1 MREAGEALQR
11 RELAEATSVNR
22 HPVRALKRALPV
34 APKAID
40 RVRFTY
46 PDESASRVIA
56 AATATAILLL
66 IGKLLLRGPT
76 LPATRDDD
84 SLRVVY
90 MERPRWSPSPPPPVA
105 TRRPSTTPAPLAREA
120 SVPPRTVVPA
130 GSPRVDARRPPPAVP
145 PENRIVDRLYDR
157 DTGRARLPPQAR
169 VDPLASA
176 EPPANPPGLPNE
188 RELKRARELL
198 YPPNPI
204 EVDPD
209 DGPFGG
215 TWASDGTLGQQAA
228 RKLGD
233 GLAAIGKKIFGEERQ
248 TVRARPPPDVG
259 FKPQAYEQASDLGRE
274 ETGNAYKA
282 APIAHEKVP
291 GLSGEASRRIR
302 TAMEALQKRAASCD
316 AVKMQKLMATVRTHL
331 TELEQVEYAL
341 AHGADPV
348 MAKQMLPRRGDTAY
362 DQARRALWY
371 AENQLGACLK

>member
-1 MREAGEALQR
+1 M
-11 RELAEATSVNR
+11 
-22 HPVRALKRALPV
+22 
-34 APKAID
+34 
-40 RVRFTY
+40 RFTY
-46 PDESASRVIA
+46 PDESASRIIA

-66 IGKLLLRGPT
+66 MGKLLLRGPM
-76 LPATRDDD
+76 LPAAQHDDA
-84 SLRVVY
+84 LRVTY
-90 MERPRWSPSPPPPVA
+90 LERPRWSPSMPPPEDARRPREA
-105 TRRPSTTPAPLAREA
+105 TRSPDVST
-120 SVPPRTVVPA
+120 PPRATTQ
-130 GSPRVDARRPPPAVP
+130 GEMLPRDVRRPPPAVP

-371 AENQLGACLK
+371 TENQLGACLK

>member
-1 MREAGEALQR
+1 MP
-11 RELAEATSVNR
+11 T
-22 HPVRALKRALPV
+22 V
-34 APKAID
+34 APKAAD
-40 RVRFTY
+40 RVRFAY

-56 AATATAILLL
+56 AATAAAILLL
-66 IGKLLLRGPT
+66 VGKLLLKGPT
-76 LPATRDDD
+76 LPTARDDD

-90 MERPRWSPSPPPPVA
+90 LERPRWSPA
-105 TRRPSTTPAPLAREA
+105 T
-120 SVPPRTVVPA
+120 
-130 GSPRVDARRPPPAVP
+130 PPPADVRRSPDAATTPSADTIASPRTPEPASVVRPEARRTAPPVP
-145 PENRIVDRLYDR
+145 KENRVVDRLYHR

-169 VDPLASA
+169 IDPMAKN

-188 RELKRARELL
+188 RELKRARDLL

-204 EVDPD
+204 ETDPD
-209 DGPFGG
+209 SPFGG

-248 TVRARPPPDVG
+248 TVRARPPPEVG
-259 FKPQAYEQASDLGRE
+259 FKPQAYEQASDLGRA

-291 GLSGEASRRIR
+291 GLAGEGSRRIR
-302 TAMEALQKRAASCD
+302 TALEALQKRAGSCEG
-316 AVKMQKLMATVRTHL
+316 AKVQKLLATARTHL

-341 AHGADPV
+341 AHGADPI
-348 MAKQMLPRRGDTAY
+348 MARQMLPRRGDAAY

>member
-1 MREAGEALQR
+1 M
-11 RELAEATSVNR
+11 
-22 HPVRALKRALPV
+22 
-34 APKAID
+34 
-40 RVRFTY
+40 RFTY

-56 AATATAILLL
+56 AATAAAILLL
-66 IGKLLLRGPT
+66 IGKLLLRGPM
-76 LPATRDDD
+76 LPTTRDDD
-84 SLRVVY
+84 ALRVVY
-90 MERPRWSPSPPPPVA
+90 LERPRWSPSLPPPA
-105 TRRPSTTPAPLAREA
+105 QAGRPPEA
-120 SVPPRTVVPA
+120 STAQARDMAVPSRAVAPA
-130 GSPRVDARRPPPAVP
+130 DAPRVDARRPAPSIPI
-145 PENRIVDRLYDR
+145 ENRVVDRLYDR

-169 VDPLASA
+169 IDPMAKA

-188 RELKRARELL
+188 RELKRARDLL

-209 DGPFGG
+209 GGPFGG

-259 FKPQAYEQASDLGRE
+259 FNPQNHDNASDLGRAG
-274 ETGNAYKA
+274 TGNAYKA
-282 APIAHEKVP
+282 APIAYEKAP

-302 TAMEALQKRAASCD
+302 TALEALQKRAASCD
-316 AVKMQKLMATVRTHL
+316 AARVQKLLATVRGHL
-331 TELEQVEYAL
+331 TELEQVEYAI

-348 MAKQMLPRRGDTAY
+348 MARQMLPRRGDTAY

-371 AENQLGACLK
+371 AENQLGACVK

>member
-1 MREAGEALQR
+1 M
-11 RELAEATSVNR
+11 
-22 HPVRALKRALPV
+22 PPV
-34 APKAID
+34 APKAAD

-56 AATATAILLL
+56 AATAAAILLL
-66 IGKLLLRGPT
+66 IGKLLLKAPLLPT
-76 LPATRDDD
+76 AQDED

-90 MERPRWSPSPPPPVA
+90 LERPRWTPVVPPHADVRRSPDAATTQSPDTTASPRMA
-105 TRRPSTTPAPLAREA
+105 TPANAVRPEA
-120 SVPPRTVVPA
+120 GRIVP
-130 GSPRVDARRPPPAVP
+130 SVP
-145 PENRIVDRLYDR
+145 PENRVVDRLYDR

-169 VDPLASA
+169 IDPMAKN

-188 RELKRARELL
+188 RELKRARDLL

-204 EVDPD
+204 ETDPES
-209 DGPFGG
+209 PFGG

-259 FKPQAYEQASDLGRE
+259 FNPQNHDNASDLGRAG
-274 ETGNAYKA
+274 TGNAYKS
-282 APIAHEKVP
+282 APIAYEKAP
-291 GLSGEASRRIR
+291 GLTGEASRRIR
-302 TAMEALQKRAASCD
+302 TSLEALQKRTASCD
-316 AVKMQKLMATVRTHL
+316 AARVQKLVATVRGHL
-331 TELEQVEYAL
+331 TELEQVEYAM
-341 AHGADPV
+341 AHGADPI
-348 MAKQMLPRRGDTAY
+348 MAKQMLPRRGDSAY